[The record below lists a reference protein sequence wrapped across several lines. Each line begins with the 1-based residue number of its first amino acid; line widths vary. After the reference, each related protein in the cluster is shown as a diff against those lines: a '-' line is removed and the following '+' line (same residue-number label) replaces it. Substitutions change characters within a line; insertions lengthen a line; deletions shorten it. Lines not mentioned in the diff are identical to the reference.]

1 MVKIEIYYYQKKFD
15 TDNEHA
21 FIFGSKSYTKVYEYT
36 DDTQTNYKDILEL
49 IFEKFNNTDNPLKSL
64 DNQKII
70 RNNKLHTS
78 MSVDDIV
85 KIDNNYYIV
94 DIIGFKSINTNDIN
108 Q

>member
-1 MVKIEIYYYQKKFD
+1 MVKIEIYYYQKKLSTNHEYD
-15 TDNEHA
+15 
-21 FIFGSKSYTKVYEYT
+21 FIFGSKSYKKVHEYT
-36 DDTQTNYKDILEL
+36 DDIQTNYKDILEL
-49 IFEKFNNTDNPLKSL
+49 IFEKFNNTDNPLTSL

-85 KIDNNYYIV
+85 KIDKKYYIV
-94 DIIGFKSINTNDIN
+94 DDIGFKSINVHDIN

>member
-1 MVKIEIYYYQKKFD
+1 MVKIKIFFYQKKVD
-15 TDNEHA
+15 TDYERA
-21 FIFGSKSYTKVYEYT
+21 FIFGSKSYMKVYEYT

-70 RNNKLHTS
+70 RSNKLHTS

-85 KIDNNYYIV
+85 KIDNDYYIV
-94 DIIGFKSINTNDIN
+94 DIIGFKSISVIDIN